1 VGVDYMLACGI
12 VLRNTSDPEADRELV
27 WKTNAAWLQFYAPAA
42 WPSG

>member
-12 VLRNTSDPEADRELV
+12 VLRKTCDPETGWELV
-27 WKTNAAWLQFYAPAA
+27 WKTNAGCLQSYAPAA